1 MDNRIWINQLIFYHK
16 DNQFDTDGTLEL
28 SFSSYTSDYK
38 SFSSTNLIISITN
51 GTSRRSFTLN
61 YQNALD
67 ILGSFRSVINGSTS
81 KHQKEIFKKYHH
93 DRSLKIEFYEK
104 ESLETLVRL
113 FIYYNE
119 SDFGKVVISYD
130 LFLAF
135 ANLVKY
141 YVDNYIMIGFNISS
155 RYINTEILE
164 QLKGINF
171 GIKAIPGSL
180 SSVTGSYI
188 KNFEPDIP
196 ESVLKESEDKMN
208 ELSTFMDEKLENIT
222 LPEEKQITIEQKQET
237 RQEISSKFIS
247 QVLNNDLVVLEN
259 LITSASVSSNPFKVI
274 YDTISKNMNLSILNG
289 ILDKDMISISYISK
303 LIYLTSLN
311 CYTNHNIPIPS
322 SFPIIKAKVNENGS
336 DYIDVVF
343 DLLLLSGYVRSVRS
357 KLESKIGDAFENKAI
372 FHMGLRCFTDA
383 FVYSY
388 LDTIDPQVI
397 RSCILTRFKS
407 YRDGKVFETYER
419 LLESYNC
426 SKTTEKDIDAFVNI
440 LISKV
445 IGKTPFINDLHNNLY
460 STKNVILPSDHKFT
474 MEQILNT
481 LIPVEVFVKTG
492 NKIEDYHSD
501 VDQNIID
508 LFNVSAEEKSE
519 KKREPKKN
527 NLFRFVK
534 AFENEIPEIY
544 KSDFLEYIEKLRDN
558 FDYNKYNLNEFGE
571 NIVKAIYEWNESNK
585 SEKYTDFYDRCENS
599 LMSKD
604 LILSKSNNR
613 TKESNG
619 DDWLENLNLE

>member
-93 DRSLKIEFYEK
+93 DRSLKVEFYEK